1 MAKWCRHA
9 KAAAPTGLAV
19 VTTETNSAG
28 SLRMGQATG
37 IEWCDHTYNPWMG
50 CTKVSPACD
59 HCYAEAQEDAR
70 YGRVEWGGPRRRT
83 SEATRRAPY
92 RWDREAAATGERRR
106 VFCMSLGDFW
116 DNQVPDEWRIEALN
130 MIRQCRNLDW
140 LILTKRPQNILKM
153 LPPDWGRLGWSHV
166 WLGATVE
173 NMTEARRRIPILL
186 RVPARVHWLSV
197 APLLEPLDLRPWL
210 GRGIDWIVVGGETGA
225 KDARYMEPDWAR
237 DLRDQ
242 CSDTGVAL
250 FLKQMWKRQ
259 PIPADLMVREYPG
272 FDRFVGGD
280 NRHVESARLG
290 YSLRSRVG
298 GPPLPAPP
306 RRSCRRSL
314 GLRRSLL
321 PCLDL
326 TFEERPLMAING
338 ASDPIVRLAIFHR
351 Q

>member
-1 MAKWCRHA
+1 MVVIVRHDGCRRALEPSGSLWSAWAKWCRHA
-9 KAAAPTGLAV
+9 KAAAPTGVAV
-19 VTTETNSAG
+19 MTMETNSAG

-83 SEATRRAPY
+83 SEATRRAPS
-92 RWDREAAATGERRR
+92 RWDREAAAAGERRR

-130 MIRQCRNLDW
+130 VIRQCRSLDW

-153 LPPDWGRLGWSHV
+153 LPTDWGSLGWSHV

-173 NMTEARRRIPILL
+173 NMVEARRRIPILL

-210 GRGIDWIVVGGETGA
+210 GCGIDWIVVGGETGA

-242 CSDTGVAL
+242 CSDTGAAL

-259 PIPADLMVREYPG
+259 PIPADLMVREYP
-272 FDRFVGGD
+272 
-280 NRHVESARLG
+280 AL
-290 YSLRSRVG
+290 
-298 GPPLPAPP
+298 
-306 RRSCRRSL
+306 
-314 GLRRSLL
+314 
-321 PCLDL
+321 
-326 TFEERPLMAING
+326 
-338 ASDPIVRLAIFHR
+338 
-351 Q
+351 

>member
-1 MAKWCRHA
+1 MVQVFSRAPSKPCSKTIVRMVLVAIVALPRSVAPGDWTGASERLLVGMAKWCRHA

-19 VTTETNSAG
+19 ATTETNSAG
-28 SLRMGQATG
+28 SLRMGQTTG

-153 LPPDWGRLGWSHV
+153 LPPDWGPLGWSHV

-210 GRGIDWIVVGGETGA
+210 GRGVDWIVVGGETGA

-242 CSDTGVAL
+242 CSDTGAAL

-259 PIPADLMVREYPG
+259 PIPADLMVREYPK
-272 FDRFVGGD
+272 
-280 NRHVESARLG
+280 L
-290 YSLRSRVG
+290 
-298 GPPLPAPP
+298 
-306 RRSCRRSL
+306 
-314 GLRRSLL
+314 
-321 PCLDL
+321 
-326 TFEERPLMAING
+326 
-338 ASDPIVRLAIFHR
+338 
-351 Q
+351 